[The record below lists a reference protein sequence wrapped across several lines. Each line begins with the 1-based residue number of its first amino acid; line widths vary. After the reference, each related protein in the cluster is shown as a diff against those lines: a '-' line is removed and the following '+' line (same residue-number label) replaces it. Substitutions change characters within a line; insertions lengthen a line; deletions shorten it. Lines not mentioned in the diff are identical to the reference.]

1 MGLRLAYVV
10 TTTRHDKGF
19 YDALYYELQATRIAD
34 GFGYTD
40 PLRAINVNTRALP
53 PGPAADHPPMTV
65 LTLVPVAWIFRSGFA
80 MRIQMALL
88 GTATVVLLGL
98 LGRKIGGDSVGL
110 VAAGIAAIYPEL
122 WVNDGLIM
130 SETVC
135 ALFVTLALFATYH
148 FLDRPRWPRAAV
160 VGILCGLAAL
170 SRAELLLLAP
180 LLAGWLVLSRRLDS
194 TRTRAS
200 AAAVLII
207 ATLVTMAPWFVY
219 NQTRFKNTVVISTND
234 GIAML
239 GSNCDETYRG
249 SSIGLTDLNLCM
261 PPIPPGDQSQV
272 SRVYLNQALRYI
284 RHHKAR
290 FPVVVAARIGRDFSV
305 FRPQDMVDFNAGEG
319 RKKWITVAGLVFYY
333 PLVLL
338 AVAGVVLLRRRG
350 KLWWPLVAPAFVV
363 VGSAFASY
371 GQTRFRI
378 SAEPSIVVLSATA
391 LVAVVP
397 RAARSLRG
405 A

>member
-1 MGLRLAYVV
+1 
-10 TTTRHDKGF
+10 
-19 YDALYYELQATRIAD
+19 
-34 GFGYTD
+34 
-40 PLRAINVNTRALP
+40 
-53 PGPAADHPPMTV
+53 
-65 LTLVPVAWIFRSGFA
+65 
-80 MRIQMALL
+80 
-88 GTATVVLLGL
+88 
-98 LGRKIGGDSVGL
+98 
-110 VAAGIAAIYPEL
+110 
-122 WVNDGLIM
+122 
-130 SETVC
+130 
-135 ALFVTLALFATYH
+135 
-148 FLDRPRWPRAAV
+148 
-160 VGILCGLAAL
+160 
-170 SRAELLLLAP
+170 
-180 LLAGWLVLSRRLDS
+180 
-194 TRTRAS
+194 
-200 AAAVLII
+200 
-207 ATLVTMAPWFVY
+207 
-219 NQTRFKNTVVISTND
+219 
-234 GIAML
+234 
-239 GSNCDETYRG
+239 
-249 SSIGLTDLNLCM
+249 
-261 PPIPPGDQSQV
+261 
-272 SRVYLNQALRYI
+272 VYLNQALRYI

-405 A
+405 T